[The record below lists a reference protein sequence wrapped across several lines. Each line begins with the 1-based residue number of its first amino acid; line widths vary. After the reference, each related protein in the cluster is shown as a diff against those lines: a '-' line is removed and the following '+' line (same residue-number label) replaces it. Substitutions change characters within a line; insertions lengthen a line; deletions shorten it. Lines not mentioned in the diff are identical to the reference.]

1 MKPADVTAFAEQPV
15 MTLSG
20 GQRQRCWIAMILA
33 QDTDIL
39 LLDEPTTFVDLKVQI
54 DVISLLRSIAYDR
67 GRTVV
72 VVLHELNVASMF
84 ADQHIMLR
92 DGAVKAHG
100 HSNCHT

>member
-1 MKPADVTAFAEQPV
+1 
-15 MTLSG
+15 
-20 GQRQRCWIAMILA
+20 MILA

-54 DVISLLRSIAYDR
+54 DVLPLLRSIAQDR

-84 ADQHIMLR
+84 ADQLVMLR